1 MLLKKT
7 LNISQ
12 QHIHC
17 QSCSLS
23 ELCLPYSLSSDELV
37 QLDTIIDRKRPI
49 HKTDNLYESGQPLT
63 SLFAIRSGTFKT
75 YTINQQGD
83 EQITGFHLPGD
94 LLGFD
99 AIANQQHPS
108 FAQALETGMVCE
120 IPFQMLDKLSSTLP
134 KLRQQIYKLMSCEIN
149 TDQSM
154 LALLNQKTA
163 EQRLATFLIMIGQRY
178 KALSFSE
185 NEFRLTMTRGD
196 IGNYL
201 GLTVETISRL
211 LNRLS
216 KQALITVQGKLITI
230 NDLEGLKKV
239 TTASKVSLSFIE
251 E

>member
-1 MLLKKT
+1 M
-7 LNISQ
+7 
-12 QHIHC
+12 
-17 QSCSLS
+17 
-23 ELCLPYSLSSDELV
+23 
-37 QLDTIIDRKRPI
+37 IIDRKRPI
-49 HKTDNLYESGQPLT
+49 HKSDKLYKSGQPLT

-134 KLRQQIYKLMSCEIN
+134 KLRQQIYKLMSTEIN

-163 EQRLATFLIMIGQRY
+163 EQRLATFIIMLSKRY
-178 KALSFSE
+178 KTLNFSE

-201 GLTVETISRL
+201 GLTIETISRL

-216 KQALITVQGKLITI
+216 KQGLITVRGKLII
-230 NDLEGLKKV
+230 IDDIEGLKKV
-239 TTASKVSLSFIE
+239 TTVSKI
-251 E
+251 

>member
-1 MLLKKT
+1 MSTKP
-7 LNISQ
+7 LNFSQ

-17 QSCSLS
+17 QNCSLS
-23 ELCLPYSLSSDELV
+23 ELCLPFSLNSEELT

-49 HKTDNLYESGQPLT
+49 HKNDKLYCNGEELT
-63 SLFAIRSGTFKT
+63 SLYAIRSGTFKT

-99 AIANQQHPS
+99 AIATSEHPS

-120 IPFQMLDKLSSTLP
+120 IPYDMLDNLSATLP
-134 KLRQQIYKLMSCEIN
+134 KLRKQVLKLMSNEIK
-149 TDQSM
+149 TDQAM
-154 LALLNQKTA
+154 LSLLNQKNA
-163 EQRLATFLIMIGQRY
+163 EQRLASFMLMLSNRY
-178 KALSFSE
+178 KALNLSP

-216 KQALITVQGKLITI
+216 KQGLLTVEGKLIVI
-230 NDLEGLKKV
+230 DQLDELKEM
-239 TTASKVSLSFIE
+239 SEIC
-251 E
+251 